1 MIKPY
6 DFINKYGRKF
16 KNIPILDG
24 KKFNKVGI
32 KGISWID
39 KEVSIKKLTDNIILN
54 GEETPVFS
62 KDLEQNKDVPSYMHL
77 CHLVVRVLA
86 MAF

>member
-6 DFINKYGRKF
+6 DFINMERKF

-39 KEVSIKKLTDNIILN
+39 KEVSIKKLTDNLILN
-54 GEETPVFS
+54 GE
-62 KDLEQNKDVPSYMHL
+62 N
-77 CHLVVRVLA
+77 
-86 MAF
+86 